1 MLGVVRRSW
10 RYCTGARQAL
20 WPILMLGP
28 SYAAATV
35 VVGQLLPLL
44 FGRRFGLLS
53 PRQKIGQPKDLKL
66 LFENRRSKRPLLKT
80 MGRRPSG
87 IGSMEASP
95 TDVRGIDA
103 LVDRTQ
109 W

>member
-1 MLGVVRRSW
+1 MLGVVRRSG
-10 RYCTGARQAL
+10 RYRTGARRAL
-20 WPILMLGP
+20 LPILMLGP
-28 SYAAATV
+28 PYAAATV
-35 VVGQLLPLL
+35 VVGQFLQLL

-80 MGRRPSG
+80 MAQTPSG
-87 IGSMEASP
+87 IGSMEASA